1 MNRPKALFRTLAA
14 CALGSISTSTA
25 ITLSALLLVAM
36 PLQAQE
42 SAYPPISK
50 REFVSGSVKVK
61 VTGTFAID
69 EEVQINKQAS
79 FGDGEMTWVQYGA
92 SGAAEP
98 NALITFTQMGEVG
111 ILVARGKL
119 TSTAGVMPGE
129 KSLCTGKT
137 EVTAKLISGHYTC
150 KGITSYDPVTSKMGK
165 VDIEVNF
172 TAKS

>member
-1 MNRPKALFRTLAA
+1 MRPATRATAL
-14 CALGSISTSTA
+14 
-25 ITLSALLLVAM
+25 LSAGACMLLAIPVS
-36 PLQAQE
+36 AQQ

-50 REFVSGSVKVK
+50 REFVEGSVKVK
-61 VTGTFAID
+61 VSGTFTID
-69 EEVQINKQAS
+69 EEVQLNKQAS

-150 KGITSYDPVTSKMGK
+150 KGITSYDPATSKMGK